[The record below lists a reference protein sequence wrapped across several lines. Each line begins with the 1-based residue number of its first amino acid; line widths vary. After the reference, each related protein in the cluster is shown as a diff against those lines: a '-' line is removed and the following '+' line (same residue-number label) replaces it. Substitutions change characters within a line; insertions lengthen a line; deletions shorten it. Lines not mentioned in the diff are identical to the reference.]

1 MCVCI
6 TQVHPNTA
14 QGGNGAIE
22 TAAVLVNALVRV
34 LGSDSTT
41 PPSDEKIEAAFAEAQ
56 EARHSRAAACL
67 EQGRRT
73 SSLSLRDTTASRLV
87 VHFLLPW
94 FGDRLI
100 MWLAVRHAET
110 GPVVEGLPLPCRRGV
125 TLARGGHAAVQG
137 GGGKVPWRLGALG
150 VGVAAALLYFYGR
163 WEGPGSLV
171 TVLRGRL
178 GHL

>member
-1 MCVCI
+1 M
-6 TQVHPNTA
+6 HPNTA

-22 TAAVLVNALVRV
+22 TAAVLVNALLRV
-34 LGSDSTT
+34 LRSDSASAT
-41 PPSDEKIEAAFAEAQ
+41 PPSDGDIEAAFAEAQ
-56 EARHSRAAACL
+56 EARFSRAAACL

-94 FGDRLI
+94 FGDRII

-110 GPVVEGLPLPCRRGV
+110 GPVVEGLSLPCRRGV
-125 TLARGGHAAVQG
+125 TLAHAGSAASGEGGR
-137 GGGKVPWRLGALG
+137 GKVSWGLGAFA
-150 VGVAAALLYFYGR
+150 VGVAAAFLYFNGR
-163 WEGPGSLV
+163 LGWPGSLT
-171 TVLRGRL
+171 TVVRGQL